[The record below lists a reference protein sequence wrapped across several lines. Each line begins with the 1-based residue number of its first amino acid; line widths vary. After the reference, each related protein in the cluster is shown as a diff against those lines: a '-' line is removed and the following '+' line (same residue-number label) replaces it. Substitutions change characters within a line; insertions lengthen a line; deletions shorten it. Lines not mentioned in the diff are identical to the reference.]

1 MIEILNYINGELVK
15 SQDGEKMDNI
25 NPATAEVFTTVP
37 KSKKEDV
44 DAAVEAASR
53 AFPFWSG
60 LSNDQRSNWLIKMA
74 DGIKSRFDE
83 FALAETRD
91 NGKPLFLSRSV
102 DIPRSISNLK
112 YFAKE
117 LENFKEVVLDDRG
130 AGINKILHQ
139 PLGVV
144 GTISPWNLPLYL
156 FTWKIAP
163 ALAAGCTVVAKPS
176 EVTPL
181 TAFLLSQVC
190 VDIGLPA
197 GVLNIVHGLGQDVGD
212 AMTSHP
218 KIKAISF
225 TGSTATGKIIAR
237 KCAEDLKKVSLEMGG
252 KNPTIIFADCDFEQA
267 ISTALRSSFA
277 NQGQIC
283 LCGSRIYVER
293 PIYEQFKEAMVD
305 RIKRMKQGNPEHEET
320 RQGAVVS
327 KQHFDKILYYLD
339 LAKSEGGVFLTG
351 GKAANVEA
359 PNQNGYFIEPTLIEG
374 LPETCRTNQEEIF
387 GPVAT
392 IMPFDSEEE
401 VIGYAN
407 CTEYGLAGSIWTKD
421 LNKAER
427 VARKIDSGILWI
439 NTWLLRDLRTPFG
452 GMKESGR
459 GREGGTYALEFF
471 SEKKNIC
478 IATE

>member
-1 MIEILNYINGELVK
+1 MIEIMNYINGELTPAICGK
-15 SQDGEKMDNI
+15 KMDNI
-25 NPATAEVFTTVP
+25 NPATGEVFSTVP
-37 KSKKEDV
+37 ESKKDDV
-44 DAAVEAASR
+44 DKAVEAASN
-53 AFPFWSG
+53 AFPFWSK
-60 LSNDQRSNWLIKMA
+60 LTNAERSEWLIKMA
-74 DGIKSRFDE
+74 DGIKARFDE

-117 LENFKEVVLDDRG
+117 LENFNEIVLDDRG

-139 PLGVV
+139 PIGVV

-190 VDIGLPA
+190 VEIGLPA
-197 GVLNIVHGLGQDVGD
+197 GVLNIVHGLGPDVGD
-212 AMTSHP
+212 AMTSHS

-225 TGSTATGKIIAR
+225 TGSTATGKIIAK

-252 KNPTIIFADCDFEQA
+252 KNPTIVFADCDFENA
-267 ISTALRSSFA
+267 LSTAIRASFA

-293 PIYEQFKEAMVD
+293 PIYEKFKEAMVEK
-305 RIKRMKQGNPEHEET
+305 IKGMKQGNPEAEDS

-327 KQHFDKILYYLD
+327 KQHFEKILYHLE
-339 LAKSEGGVFLTG
+339 LAQREGGTFLTG
-351 GKAANVEA
+351 GKAAVMEA
-359 PNQNGYFIEPTLIEG
+359 PNQNGYFVEPTLIEG
-374 LPETCRTNQEEIF
+374 LSENCRTNQEEIF

-392 IMPFDSEEE
+392 IMPFDTEEE

-407 CTEYGLAGSIWTKD
+407 CTQYGLAGSIWSTD
-421 LNKAER
+421 LEKAER
-427 VARKIDSGILWI
+427 VARKVDSGILWI

>member
-1 MIEILNYINGELVK
+1 MIEILNYINGELVPAR
-15 SQDGEKMDNI
+15 DGDKMDNI
-25 NPATAEVFTTVP
+25 NPATAEAYSTVP
-37 KSKKEDV
+37 KSKSEDV
-44 DAAVEAASR
+44 EAAVEAAKY
-53 AFPFWSG
+53 AFHYWSK
-60 LSNDQRSNWLIKMA
+60 LSHAERKEWLIKMA
-74 DGIKSRFDE
+74 EGIKARFDE

-112 YFAKE
+112 FFANQLDE
-117 LENFKEVVLDDRG
+117 FNEVVLDDRG
-130 AGINKILHQ
+130 AGINKIIHQ
-139 PLGVV
+139 PIGVV

-176 EVTPL
+176 EVTPM

-190 VDIGLPA
+190 MDIGLPS

-218 KIKAISF
+218 GVKAISF
-225 TGSTATGKIIAR
+225 TGSTMTGKIIAK

-252 KNPTIIFADCDFEQA
+252 KNPTIVFADCDFDKA
-267 ISTALRSSFA
+267 LSTALRSSFA

-293 PIYEQFKEAMVD
+293 PIYDKFKEAMVE
-305 RIKRMKQGNPEHEET
+305 RIQRMKQGNPEDEES

-327 KQHFDKILYYLD
+327 KQHFEKILYYLEV
-339 LAKSEGGVFLTG
+339 AKSEGGKFLTG
-351 GKAANVEA
+351 GKAASMPA

-374 LPETCRTNQEEIF
+374 LTEKCRTNQEEIF

-392 IMPFDSEEE
+392 IMPFDTEEE

-407 CTEYGLAGSIWTKD
+407 GTEYGLAGSIWTKD
-421 LNKAER
+421 LEKAER
-427 VARKIDSGILWI
+427 VARSVDSGILWI

-459 GREGGTYALEFF
+459 GREGGTYALDFF

>member
-1 MIEILNYINGELVK
+1 MIEILNYINGELVPA
-15 SQDGEKMDNI
+15 QDGGKMDNI
-25 NPATAEVFTTVP
+25 NPATAEVYSTVP
-37 KSKKEDV
+37 QSKNEDV
-44 DAAVEAASR
+44 EAAVEAAKY
-53 AFPFWSG
+53 AFHYWSK
-60 LSNDQRSNWLIKMA
+60 LSNAERKEWLIKIA
-74 DGIKSRFDE
+74 EGIKARFDE

-112 YFAKE
+112 FFANQLDE
-117 LENFKEVVLDDRG
+117 FNEVVLDDRG
-130 AGINKILHQ
+130 AGINKIVHQ
-139 PLGVV
+139 PIGVV

-163 ALAAGCTVVAKPS
+163 ALAAGCTIVAKPS
-176 EVTPL
+176 EVTPM

-190 VDIGLPA
+190 MDIGLPS

-212 AMTSHP
+212 AMTSHSG
-218 KIKAISF
+218 IKAISF
-225 TGSTATGKIIAR
+225 TGSTMTGKIIAK

-252 KNPTIIFADCDFEQA
+252 KNPTIVFADCDFDKA
-267 ISTALRSSFA
+267 LSTALRSSFA

-293 PIYEQFKEAMVD
+293 PIYDKFKEAMIE
-305 RIKRMKQGNPEHEET
+305 RIQRMKQGNPEDEET

-327 KQHFDKILYYLD
+327 KQHFEKILYYLEV
-339 LAKSEGGVFLTG
+339 AKSEGGKFLTG
-351 GKAANVEA
+351 GKAASMPA

-374 LPETCRTNQEEIF
+374 LTEKCRTNQEEIF

-407 CTEYGLAGSIWTKD
+407 CTEYGLAGSIWSED
-421 LNKAER
+421 LEKAER
-427 VARKIDSGILWI
+427 VARSVDSGILWI

>member
-1 MIEILNYINGELVK
+1 MIEIKNYINGELVAAA
-15 SQDGEKMDNI
+15 DGEKMDNI
-25 NPATAEVFTTVP
+25 NPATAEVYSIVP
-37 KSKKEDV
+37 KSKAADIE
-44 DAAVEAASR
+44 AAVEAAKY
-53 AFPFWSG
+53 AFNYWSK
-60 LSNDQRSNWLIKMA
+60 LTNAERSEWLIKMA
-74 DGIKSRFDE
+74 EGIKARFDE

-117 LENFKEVVLDDRG
+117 LDDFNEVVLDDRG
-130 AGINKILHQ
+130 AGINKIVHQ
-139 PLGVV
+139 PIGVV

-176 EVTPL
+176 EVTPM
-181 TAFLLSQVC
+181 TAYLLSEVC
-190 VDIGLPA
+190 KDINLPA
-197 GVLNIVHGLGQDVGD
+197 GVLNIVHGLGPDVGG
-212 AMTSHP
+212 AMTSH
-218 KIKAISF
+218 KDLKAISF
-225 TGSTATGKIIAR
+225 TGSTITGKIIAEA
-237 KCAEDLKKVSLEMGG
+237 CAKDLKKVSLEMGG
-252 KNPTIIFADCDFEQA
+252 KNPTIVFADCDFDKA
-267 ISTALRSSFA
+267 LNTALRASFA

-293 PIYEQFKEAMVD
+293 PIYDKFKEAMVEK
-305 RIKRMKQGNPEHEET
+305 IKRMKQGNPEAEET

-327 KQHFDKILYYLD
+327 KQHYEKILYYLD
-339 LAKSEGGVFLTG
+339 LAKSEGGNFLTG
-351 GKAANVEA
+351 GKAAAIEA

-374 LPETCRTNQEEIF
+374 LDENCRTNQEEIF

-407 CTEYGLAGSIWTKD
+407 CTEYGLAGSIWTED
-421 LNKAER
+421 LEKAER
-427 VARKIDSGILWI
+427 VARQVDSGILWI

-459 GREGGTYALEFF
+459 GREGGKYALEFF